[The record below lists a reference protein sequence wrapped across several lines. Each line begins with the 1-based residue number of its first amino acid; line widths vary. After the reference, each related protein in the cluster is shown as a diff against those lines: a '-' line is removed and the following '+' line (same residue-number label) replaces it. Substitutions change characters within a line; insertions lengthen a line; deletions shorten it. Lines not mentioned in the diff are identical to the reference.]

1 VRVAVLAIWTATFV
15 WLWVDGATIYVGP
28 RTAWI
33 VPFGTIALG
42 ICTAV
47 AAWSAVTKQRAR
59 ARPSLRDLA
68 GFAVLLAPIVA
79 VLLVDSPQL
88 GANAAQRKGQI
99 ELSVDD
105 LPANDGK
112 TLDLVS
118 FVAAS
123 QDPDVAQELGLD
135 ESARPVAFPGIVT
148 GREDSELEVTR
159 FKIYCCAA
167 DAIPYTAT
175 VDDSRSL
182 GTGLELNDWV
192 YVRGA
197 AREAADGTLIV
208 RPQSLQ
214 PVEAPLDPYL

>member
-1 VRVAVLAIWTATFV
+1 MRLAVLATWTATFA

-28 RTAWI
+28 RTSWI

-42 ICTAV
+42 ACTAV
-47 AAWSAVTKQRAR
+47 ALWSAVTERGAR
-59 ARPSLRDLA
+59 TRPSLRDLA
-68 GFAVLLAPIVA
+68 GYAVLLAPVIA
-79 VLLVDSPQL
+79 VLIVDSPQL
-88 GANAAQRKGQI
+88 GANAAQRKGQVEI
-99 ELSVDD
+99 SVDD

-123 QDPDVAQELGLD
+123 QDPDVAQELGLH

-148 GREDSELEVTR
+148 GRQDSELEVTR

-175 VDDSRSL
+175 VDDGRSL

-197 AREAADGTLIV
+197 AHQAADGTLIV

>member
-1 VRVAVLAIWTATFV
+1 V
-15 WLWVDGATIYVGP
+15 
-28 RTAWI
+28 
-33 VPFGTIALG
+33 
-42 ICTAV
+42 CTAV
-47 AAWSAVTKQRAR
+47 ALWSAVAERGAR
-59 ARPSLRDLA
+59 TRPSLRDLA
-68 GFAVLLAPIVA
+68 GYAVLLAPVIA
-79 VLLVDSPQL
+79 VLIVDSPQL

-99 ELSVDD
+99 EVSVDE
-105 LPANDGK
+105 LPENDGK

-123 QDPDVAQELGLD
+123 QDPEIARELGLD
-135 ESARPVAFPGIVT
+135 ERARPVAFPAIVT
-148 GREDSELEVTR
+148 RREASEIEVTR

-175 VDDSRSL
+175 IDDRRTL
-182 GTGLELNDWV
+182 GADLELNDWV

-197 AREAADGTLIV
+197 AHPAADGTLTV